1 MFTGIITSVGRVAA
15 VQEVPEGR
23 RVAIEVDWED
33 PGFELGESIAVDG
46 CCLTVVAFEGAVFE
60 AEASRETLDCTTL
73 GARRTGDRV
82 NLEKAMRL
90 GDRLGGHMVSGH
102 VDGTGALVSF
112 EPVGD
117 CLRYVFAVP
126 PALLRYVIAKG
137 SLCIDG
143 ISLTVNA
150 LDDAA
155 GTVEVMIVPHT
166 QQNTSLGS
174 RRPGDGVTLEVDL
187 LGKYVE
193 RLLAPHP
200 GVGA

>member
-1 MFTGIITSVGRVAA
+1 MFTGIITSVGTVAD
-15 VQEVPEGR
+15 VQDTADGR
-23 RVAIEVDWED
+23 RVAIRSTWDAPD
-33 PGFELGESIAVDG
+33 YELGESIAVDG
-46 CCLTVVAFEGAVFE
+46 CCLTVVAFDGGVFE

-73 GARRTGDRV
+73 GRRVVGDRV

-102 VDGTGALVSF
+102 VDGTGALRSF

-117 CLRYVFAVP
+117 CLIYRFEVP
-126 PALLRYVIAKG
+126 TDLLRYVIPKG

-150 LDDAA
+150 IEDESR
-155 GTVEVMIVPHT
+155 TVEVMIVPHT
-166 QQNTSLGS
+166 QQNTALVA
-174 RRPGDGVTLEVDL
+174 RAPGDPINLEVDL

-193 RLLAPHP
+193 RILGPHTP
-200 GVGA
+200 R